1 MKKTINILLSLAF
14 ALSLASTVEAKRGS
28 DGQLNLLYW
37 QAPSTM
43 NPNLSGGTKELEA
56 ASVVLEPFARYDE
69 NGSLVP
75 YLAEE
80 IPTVENGGIS
90 KDLTSITWK
99 IKKGIKWSD
108 GSALTADDAV
118 FTYGYCSNPDTG
130 CTQANYWN
138 DIKSVTAVNSTTV
151 KVEFTVPKPF
161 PYAPFVGYNAPILQK
176 AQFDGC
182 AGAKAQECTK
192 QNFYPIG
199 TGPFM
204 VVDFKPNDVLFLK
217 QIQITV
223 MPASLLSANWFSKVV
238 ETPFPQHVL
247 F

>member
-1 MKKTINILLSLAF
+1 MKKTLNILLSLAF

-90 KDLTSITWK
+90 KDLTWISW
-99 IKKGIKWSD
+99 
-108 GSALTADDAV
+108 
-118 FTYGYCSNPDTG
+118 
-130 CTQANYWN
+130 
-138 DIKSVTAVNSTTV
+138 
-151 KVEFTVPKPF
+151 
-161 PYAPFVGYNAPILQK
+161 IL
-176 AQFDGC
+176 
-182 AGAKAQECTK
+182 
-192 QNFYPIG
+192 
-199 TGPFM
+199 
-204 VVDFKPNDVLFLK
+204 
-217 QIQITV
+217 
-223 MPASLLSANWFSKVV
+223 
-238 ETPFPQHVL
+238 
-247 F
+247 